1 MTKPLRHTTLLLAAL
16 GAAAAVGLAAPSAH
30 AAPAALQ
37 KSTSTCWRDVINDW
51 IQHEPNVVGT
61 YAISC
66 YGQALQYLNSMP
78 DVTGYSSAP
87 DDIRRAMLAAIHQE
101 RGGPG
106 GPGGGLGGGPGGGG
120 GNGTNGGGGAGGGG
134 GGNDLGGGGGH
145 HSGFLGLGGASS
157 ATSIPL
163 PLIVLGALAIL
174 LALAALATWLAR
186 RFQTRR
192 PTPAPAVA
200 KRR

>member
-1 MTKPLRHTTLLLAAL
+1 MTTPLRHTTLLLAAL
-16 GAAAAVGLAAPSAH
+16 AAAAAAALAAPAAH

-37 KSTSTCWRDVINDW
+37 KSTSTCYRDVINDW

-61 YAISC
+61 YAIAC

-101 RGGPG
+101 RGN
-106 GPGGGLGGGPGGGG
+106 GPGGGLGGGGGIGPGGTSGG
-120 GNGTNGGGGAGGGG
+120 SGPGGDGGSGGSAGGS
-134 GGNDLGGGGGH
+134 GH
-145 HSGFLGLGGASS
+145 HGFLGVLGGPSS

-163 PLIVLGALAIL
+163 PLIVLGALAVL

-192 PTPAPAVA
+192 PAPAPAVA

>member
-1 MTKPLRHTTLLLAAL
+1 MTTPLRHTTLLLAAL
-16 GAAAAVGLAAPSAH
+16 AAALAATLAAPAAH
-30 AAPAALQ
+30 AAPAALL
-37 KSTSTCWRDVINDW
+37 KTSSTCYRDVINDW

-61 YAISC
+61 YAIPC
-66 YGQALQYLNSMP
+66 YGQAIQYLNSLP

-101 RGGPG
+101 RGN
-106 GPGGGLGGGPGGGG
+106 GPGGGLGGGGGPGSGPGGTNGPGGGG
-120 GNGTNGGGGAGGGG
+120 GSDGTS
-134 GGNDLGGGGGH
+134 GGGGH
-145 HSGFLGLGGASS
+145 HGSSFLGINGASS

-163 PLIVLGALAIL
+163 PLIVLGALAVL

-186 RFQTRR
+186 RLQTRR
-192 PTPAPAVA
+192 PAPAPAVV